1 MPGGDECLEIQLPPG
16 LERPRWL
23 ISHKLVKN
31 AIRKDGHRDAAGQL
45 ALQNEAAGIDS
56 RQVPLNHAGRVRR
69 DFRGISRLP
78 LMENGPPFAWG
89 GMISLSKL
97 SGKVIACPT

>member
-1 MPGGDECLEIQLPPG
+1 MPVGDECLEIQLPPG

-45 ALQNEAAGIDS
+45 ALQNEAAGTDR
-56 RQVPLNHAGRVRR
+56 RQCGSIMPGGSAGTSAAYRVHLAWRTGRR
-69 DFRGISRLP
+69 LLG
-78 LMENGPPFAWG
+78 A
-89 GMISLSKL
+89 
-97 SGKVIACPT
+97 A